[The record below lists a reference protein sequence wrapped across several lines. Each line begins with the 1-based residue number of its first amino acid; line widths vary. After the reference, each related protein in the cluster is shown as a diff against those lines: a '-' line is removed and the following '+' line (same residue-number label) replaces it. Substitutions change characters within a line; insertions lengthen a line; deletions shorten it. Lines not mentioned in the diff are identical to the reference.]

1 MNNILIRSALAL
13 TLLPMIAVAAPSVA
27 VVATD
32 KCDQPT
38 VLNHAKGYRQALET
52 KLGAE
57 LLSEADTI
65 ARLGGASRSSPG
77 EVERLI
83 AAATTDIFE
92 GGQSAR
98 AVTALTGV
106 LDDIARLPPSPARYA
121 AHVKAL
127 SLIGHVQLKG
137 PNGEVAATPTFER
150 LLRTDPKF
158 TPDADLFPPATRNF
172 VAKLRTKA
180 EKKSARV
187 ALSVST
193 KPAGQTVYVDTKPIG
208 PSPQTLFLPA
218 NGTYA
223 VDVDWSEGKRGLTRI
238 VKLDEAAASVELDKA
253 FDGSVFPDKVCVRTD
268 GTRKGRLAIAARLT
282 SLLGVQTVHAIREEE
297 PADQERFVTA
307 VTLSASGEERVEGR
321 VKLYAGALTPVAWD
335 SFVAFMLTGEKPLPP
350 VEALQGPGVVAK
362 ADAPVESAPPESVV
376 ISTAPKSGGKGLRTA
391 GIVTLAVGVVGVA
404 TAAYFGAQ
412 AGSANSQLSTLCPN
426 GICTPVSG
434 GNVDQLEQSRSFNS
448 TMTVAMGAVGGALV
462 VTSIVLFIASSGS
475 SSDASSALTVT
486 PTGVAVKF

>member
-1 MNNILIRSALAL
+1 MRILNRAIPL
-13 TLLPMIAVAAPSVA
+13 TLFPLLAFAAPSVA

-38 VLNHAKGYRQALET
+38 MLGHAKGYRQALEA

-57 LLSEADTI
+57 LLREADTI

-92 GGQSAR
+92 GGQAAR

-137 PNGEVAATPTFER
+137 ANGEAAATPTFER

-187 ALSVST
+187 TLSVTT
-193 KPAGQTVYVDTKPIG
+193 KPAGQTVYVDTKPLG
-208 PSPQTLFLPA
+208 PSPQTIFLPA
-218 NGTYA
+218 SGTYL
-223 VDVDWSEGKRGLTRI
+223 VDVDWGEGKRGLTRT
-238 VKLDEAAASVELDKA
+238 VKLDEASASVELDKA

-282 SLLGVQTVHAIREEE
+282 SLLGVHTVHAIREEE

-335 SFVAFMLTGEKPLPP
+335 SFVAFMLTGEKPVPP
-350 VEALQGPGVVAK
+350 VEALQGPGVQSK
-362 ADAPVESAPPESVV
+362 AGAASAAAPPEAVAV
-376 ISTAPKSGGKGLRTA
+376 APAAKAGGSARRPLA
-391 GIVTLAVGVVGVA
+391 IATLAVGVVGVA
-404 TAAYFGAQ
+404 QPPFLAFKRTLRTNSSSC
-412 AGSANSQLSTLCPN
+412 SALEAPALRARRP
-426 GICTPVSG
+426 TPTS
-434 GNVDQLEQSRSFNS
+434 SRSPATS
-448 TMTVAMGAVGGALV
+448 TTR
-462 VTSIVLFIASSGS
+462 
-475 SSDASSALTVT
+475 
-486 PTGVAVKF
+486 